1 VPYGMGS
8 GGSVRVR
15 LVSWLMMRR
24 MRRITGLMLI
34 VMVIMA
40 LGACGRSG
48 SQALGAPGLPLNQ
61 DTPITLRGIG
71 PVEVGMTVR
80 QAEEAAGIP
89 LIVDSFADFGG
100 LCYFARPEGLDDHV
114 YFLILAPGDKPVTDP
129 QDGIVSAV
137 SSAVGMASP
146 AETDA
151 GIGIG
156 STEAEVYEAY
166 PGIVQTESHYYDPK
180 GHYLTVV
187 PTKPADQAYRIR
199 FSTDGN
205 QVVVIDAGLE
215 RATSLREGCA

>member
-1 VPYGMGS
+1 
-8 GGSVRVR
+8 
-15 LVSWLMMRR
+15 MMRR
-24 MRRITGLMLI
+24 MRRVVGLMLI
-34 VMVIMA
+34 VMVMV

-48 SQALGAPGLPLNQ
+48 SQALGASDVPLDQ

-100 LCYFARPEGLDDHV
+100 VCYFARPEGLEDHV
-114 YFLILAPGDKPVTDP
+114 YFLILAPGDQPVTDP
-129 QDGIVSAV
+129 QDGMVAAV

-146 AETDA
+146 AQTDA

-166 PGIVQTESHYYDPK
+166 PGLVQTKPHHYDPE

-187 PTKPADQAYRIR
+187 PTKPVDQANRIR
-199 FSTDGN
+199 FSTDGI
-205 QVVVIDAGLE
+205 QVVEIDAGLE